1 MKVDDEV
8 WTLVKKCGIPART
21 FGVVT
26 EIDGEDIWVD
36 GYIPADNDVPEDTI
50 CYKEDELEVT

>member
-26 EIDGEDIWVD
+26 EIDGSHV
-36 GYIPADNDVPEDTI
+36 G
-50 CYKEDELEVT
+50 

>member
-26 EIDGEDIWVD
+26 QVLARMQDRAGDGRSIGQWLV
-36 GYIPADNDVPEDTI
+36 G
-50 CYKEDELEVT
+50 LEEYTDYL